1 MAIKILKIIQFGD
14 FMSNLDVA
22 IGERL
27 RIVREQ
33 LGLKQVNFASQLGVI
48 PQTYSKYEKG
58 ERGLS
63 DDVKVS
69 LYKMGISS
77 NWLLTGK
84 GSMFLAD
91 EETLPQTVQAKI
103 PLLSQKVSCGHGV
116 SWENEQNVT
125 EYLDLNDLS
134 PALRGR
140 KLYGFRVKG
149 TSMLGAGIKDG
160 DIVIFAADQVQSLDD
175 GIYVFSLDG
184 DVYCKR
190 LEFDPIASRIKIY
203 SVRVA
208 DLEKA
213 ELLATLASTDDG
225 FAERFNLF
233 GRVQFWLHQNL

>member
-1 MAIKILKIIQFGD
+1 
-14 FMSNLDVA
+14 
-22 IGERL
+22 
-27 RIVREQ
+27 
-33 LGLKQVNFASQLGVI
+33 
-48 PQTYSKYEKG
+48 
-58 ERGLS
+58 
-63 DDVKVS
+63 
-69 LYKMGISS
+69 MGISS

-125 EYLDLNDLS
+125 EYLDLNNLS

-190 LEFDPIASRIKIY
+190 LK
-203 SVRVA
+203 
-208 DLEKA
+208 L
-213 ELLATLASTDDG
+213 T
-225 FAERFNLF
+225 
-233 GRVQFWLHQNL
+233 Q